1 LDIHSFH
8 FQFVYLVQYTTRRPS
23 ARSTKG
29 LRPHL
34 KEHPKAASFEGHP
47 KAVIVKWPRRHRRP
61 PPPLLQPSNSPI
73 LLRHQQKLN
82 PKIHRYLKHHR
93 PSPRPDILYKRLV
106 DQFPPIAR
114 LWLARAEHCSR
125 FKPEETVTIFE
136 QGVKNASTSIELWRA
151 YLNHLI
157 TSVSQAEAQGQPANI
172 NGIVPVF
179 ERAVEAAGLDLQA
192 TPLWNDY
199 VDFLRSR
206 AVLSDPQRRD
216 ALRLVFQRAVM
227 IFTSFTA
234 NTRNRRRK
242 APLYAP
248 SPPREYS
255 YINLLVFSMRLIY
268 FYLALLLSGAL
279 SSSFMSYSIHFQT
292 FSITNPFFL
301 YVRLVGSNSHAAT

>member
-1 LDIHSFH
+1 MASPAPQASAAPVATKQLPDTS
-8 FQFVYLVQYTTRRPS
+8 PS
-23 ARSTKG
+23 PTEAQ
-29 LRPHL
+29 
-34 KEHPKAASFEGHP
+34 PKDTSLSETP
-47 KAVIVKWPRRHRRP
+47 SPQP
-61 PPPLLQPSNSPI
+61 PPPPPISARQKNIEARLSADEWDVDAWMQLLQLASSQPWP
-73 LLRHQQKLN
+73 QA
-82 PKIHRYLKHHR
+82 
-93 PSPRPDILYKRLV
+93 DILYKRLV

-255 YINLLVFSMRLIY
+255 YINLLVFSMHLIY